1 MNCSSVS
8 STVRPTS
15 LERFPSVRMYSSMS
29 SGPAPR
35 GELGWAE
42 PRKEELLEIRLNRDL
57 LAVNPAAKDRL
68 EGSLTP
74 LDFLLGVV

>member
-1 MNCSSVS
+1 
-8 STVRPTS
+8 
-15 LERFPSVRMYSSMS
+15 MYSSMS
-29 SGPAPR
+29 SGPASR

-42 PRKEELLEIRLNRDL
+42 PMKEELLEMRLIRDL
-57 LAVNPAAKDRL
+57 LAVNPAANDRL